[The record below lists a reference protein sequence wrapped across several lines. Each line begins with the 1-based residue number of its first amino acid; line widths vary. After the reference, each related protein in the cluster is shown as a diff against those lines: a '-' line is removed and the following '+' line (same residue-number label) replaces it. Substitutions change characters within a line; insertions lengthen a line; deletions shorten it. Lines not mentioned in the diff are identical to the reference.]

1 MVREQT
7 IGGARMTDGAE
18 QFAQAAGVLP
28 AEVGRCA
35 LALPE
40 EVRRCAEE
48 IRLRLGRPPTVT
60 LPEGERP
67 IPGAP
72 TVTERALQ
80 ELLERAGRW
89 SLHTVLEQV
98 RRGYLTLEGG
108 HRLGL
113 CGTAVTQEDRIIAL
127 RELTSADL
135 RIARHVRGGAAEI
148 IDSLYHEGRL
158 QSTLIAAPP
167 GAGKTTLLRDLICT
181 VSDGGAGRAP
191 LRVAVADE
199 RGELAGAFGRQ
210 PLGAHTDVLTGCPK
224 ATAVLMLL
232 RAMSPQVVAVDE
244 ITVPEDVRAMEQAMG
259 CGAVLLATAHGGGA
273 EDLYRRPLYREMM
286 TRGIFRRV
294 VTIRMEGGRRLLS
307 VSKAGEGT

>member
-1 MVREQT
+1 
-7 IGGARMTDGAE
+7 MTDAAE
-18 QFAQAAGVLP
+18 RFAQAAGVLP
-28 AEVGRCA
+28 GALGRCA

-40 EVRRCAEE
+40 QVRSRAEE
-48 IRLRLGRPPTVT
+48 IRLRLGRPPSVT

-72 TVTERALQ
+72 PVTGQVLQ
-80 ELLERAGRW
+80 ELLERASRW
-89 SLHTVLEQV
+89 SLHTVLEQL

-113 CGTAVTQEDRIIAL
+113 CGTAVTQGDRVVAL

-135 RIARHVRGGAAEI
+135 RIARHVRGGAREI
-148 IDSLYHEGRL
+148 IETLYRDGRL
-158 QSTLIAAPP
+158 QSTLIVAPP

-181 VSDGGAGRAP
+181 VSDGSEGHGS

-199 RGELAGAFGRQ
+199 RGELAGAFGRLA
-210 PLGAHTDVLTGCPK
+210 LGAHTDVLTGCPK
-224 ATAVLMLL
+224 ATAILMLL

-259 CGAVLLATAHGGGA
+259 CGAVLLATAHGNGT
-273 EDLYRRPLYREMM
+273 EDLRRRPLYREMM
-286 TRGIFRRV
+286 ARGIFRNV
-294 VTIRMEGGRRLLS
+294 VTIRVEDGLRRLC
-307 VSKAGEGT
+307 VSDAGGDA